1 MKKQSKKVR
10 LNGIALKV
18 AHKNFK
24 NVEQTSENWA
34 KCLKEAWVLVK
45 NRPMLNFESVYNE
58 YNKRIQNFINT
69 KVKNSDAAQELC
81 ADVFIKVNDNL
92 VYYMGEIAGL
102 STWIY
107 SIAKNTIIDYYRV
120 DKSSHYTNVSNFA
133 DAETGKE
140 TFQFVA
146 SESYETESV
155 LDCADKSEKI
165 SKAFENLK
173 PNYKKIALLY
183 FIEDKQYNEIAE
195 VCNIPLGTVKGMIS
209 RCREMLQ
216 NELKDVY
223 SVKRTMTKA

>member
-1 MKKQSKKVR
+1 MKKQTKKVR

-58 YNKRIQNFINT
+58 YNRRIQNYINT

-146 SESYETESV
+146 SESYETESI
-155 LDCADKSEKI
+155 LENNELSNKI
-165 SKAFENLK
+165 NDAFASLK
-173 PNYKKIALLY
+173 PNYRKIAELY

-195 VCNIPLGTVKGMIS
+195 ICNIPLGSVKGMLH
-209 RCREMLQ
+209 RCRAMLQ
-216 NELKDVY
+216 ESLTNNNVRSKVY
-223 SVKRTMTKA
+223 

>member
-1 MKKQSKKVR
+1 MRKQSKKVR
-10 LNGIALKV
+10 LNGIALRV

-45 NRPMLNFESVYNE
+45 SRPMLNFESVYNE
-58 YNKRIQNFINT
+58 YHKRIQFYING

-107 SIAKNTIIDYYRV
+107 SIAKNTVIDYYRV
-120 DKSSHYTNVSNFA
+120 DKSKHYTNVSNFA

-146 SESYETESV
+146 SESYEVDSV
-155 LDCADKSEKI
+155 LENSELSNRI
-165 SKAFENLK
+165 NNAFASLK
-173 PNYKKIALLY
+173 PNYRRIAELY
-183 FIEDKQYNEIAE
+183 FIDDKQYNEIAE
-195 VCNIPLGTVKGMIS
+195 ICNIPLNTVKGMIH
-209 RCREMLQ
+209 RCRAMLQ
-216 NELKDVY
+216 ESINKELIHG
-223 SVKRTMTKA
+223 

>member
-1 MKKQSKKVR
+1 MRKQSKKVR

-34 KCLKEAWVLVK
+34 KCLKEAWSLVK
-45 NRPMLNFESVYNE
+45 SRPMLNFESVYNE
-58 YNKRIQNFINT
+58 YHKRIQFYING

-107 SIAKNTIIDYYRV
+107 SIAKNTIIDYYRT
-120 DKSSHYTNVSNFA
+120 DKSSHYTNVSDFA

-146 SESYETESV
+146 SESYEVDSV
-155 LDCADKSEKI
+155 LENSELSNRI
-165 SKAFENLK
+165 NNAFALANKLALNK
-173 PNYKKIALLY
+173 YKEK
-183 FIEDKQYNEIAE
+183 
-195 VCNIPLGTVKGMIS
+195 
-209 RCREMLQ
+209 
-216 NELKDVY
+216 
-223 SVKRTMTKA
+223 

>member
-1 MKKQSKKVR
+1 MKKQTKKVR

-34 KCLKEAWVLVK
+34 KCLKEAWFLVK
-45 NRPMLNFESVYNE
+45 NRPMLNFECVYNE
-58 YNKRIQNFINT
+58 YNKRIQNYINT

-146 SESYETESV
+146 SESYEVDSV

-165 SKAFENLK
+165 AKAFENLK

-216 NELKDVY
+216 NELKNVY
-223 SVKRTMTKA
+223 SVKRTMSKA

>member
-1 MKKQSKKVR
+1 MKKQTKKVR

-58 YNKRIQNFINT
+58 YNKRIQNYINT

-165 SKAFENLK
+165 AKAFENLK

-216 NELKDVY
+216 RELIDVY
-223 SVKRTMTKA
+223 QSM